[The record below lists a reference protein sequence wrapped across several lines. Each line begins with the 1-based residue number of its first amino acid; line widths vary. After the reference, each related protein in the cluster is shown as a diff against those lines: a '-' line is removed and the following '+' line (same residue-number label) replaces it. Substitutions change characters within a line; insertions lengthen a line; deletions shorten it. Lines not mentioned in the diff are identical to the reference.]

1 MKGSSER
8 SVGEGS
14 EDCPPVSESNKVLQ
28 AKKNSYKY

>member
-14 EDCPPVSESNKVLQ
+14 EDCPPVQSQ
-28 AKKNSYKY
+28 TRFYKQEKQL